1 MRLHAPLWRQESQR
15 SPGIIGSL
23 RKAPE
28 AKEHRRSVA
37 ERGVVCGGTALFNG
51 QSEEPQSV
59 LVPTGREGDMR
70 LRPHV
75 HVTGQTNSC
84 RGCPILP

>member
-15 SPGIIGSL
+15 SPGIVGSL

-37 ERGVVCGGTALFNG
+37 ERGVVRGGTTLFNG

-70 LRPHV
+70 LRPHI